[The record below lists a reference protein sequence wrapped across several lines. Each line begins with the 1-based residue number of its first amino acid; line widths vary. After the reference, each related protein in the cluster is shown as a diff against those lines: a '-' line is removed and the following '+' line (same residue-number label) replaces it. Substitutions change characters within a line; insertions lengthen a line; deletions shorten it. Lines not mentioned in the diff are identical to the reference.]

1 MLPSMMKYV
10 APSRPGPAR
19 VPVLPEDASAVE
31 KVFWRAGKRASYVR
45 SVMGRLGIDPGTRER
60 RSDSGTHN
68 DVTFYPRVTV
78 RVGKNPVLAMFS
90 KNDVEGLRRVLPR
103 DIMWSPPN
111 VDGAACLCLAK
122 AQDLGELSDLLPRI
136 VSLKAKGFP
145 RADQFVGDLNREL
158 LQVMDTITIWTLC
171 SEHGISP
178 EVFDIS
184 LVPADLPTESGSV
197 SGVDFQY
204 SKLKMMIVTQR
215 FQMNLTAFY
224 EIGPGRIF
232 KVLAELA
239 PTEVRMAQQITEL
252 VRKLVF
258 DLSIGC
264 TDLKP
269 LNTVLNLGVGLQG
282 AGESDSQFGLR
293 TLDLPMIDVRFIDND
308 ADFCK
313 LNKVLLETDPGRA
326 SSMLGV
332 AGWNQETVKQCNYW
346 LGLILLANHCFVDEG
361 RNPLYMAFRASSREL
376 VGDISVDA
384 RPNVAY
390 SHMIGLLSDESETAP
405 LFRKLFLYY
414 CRMDMLEDGGN
425 RLGGVTDQYKHTGD
439 FYFCRRSDNRPWI
452 RAFPVAN
459 SPLATPR
466 ETDCFCIFSQMFFR
480 CFHLRPGGVAGGGR
494 TKRRRVEKRSRS
506 RVSRKKRKT
515 RRRSKK

>member
-10 APSRPGPAR
+10 LRSRPRPA
-19 VPVLPEDASAVE
+19 PALPADASAVE
-31 KVFWRAGKRASYVR
+31 KVFWRAGVEER
-45 SVMGRLGIDPGTRER
+45 SVMSRLGIDPGTRER

-68 DVTFYPRVTV
+68 DVAFYPRVTV

-90 KNDVEGLRRVLPR
+90 KDNVEGLMRVLPR
-103 DIMWSPPN
+103 EIMWSPPN
-111 VDGAACLCLAK
+111 VDGAACLCLAE
-122 AQDLGELSDLLPRI
+122 AQGLGELSTMLPQI
-136 VSLKAKGFP
+136 VSLKARGLSHV
-145 RADQFVGDLNREL
+145 DGVIGDLNKEL
-158 LQVMDTITIWTLC
+158 MEVMDTITIWTLC
-171 SEHGISP
+171 SENGISP

-184 LVPADLPTESGSV
+184 LIATDLPSVPGSV

-204 SKLKMMIVTQR
+204 SKLKMMIVSQR
-215 FQMNLTAFY
+215 FQMNLSGFY
-224 EIGPGRIF
+224 ERGPGRTF

-239 PTEVRMAQQITEL
+239 PTEVRIARQITEL

-282 AGESDSQFGLR
+282 AGESDSQFGRR
-293 TLDLPMIDVRFIDND
+293 TLDLPRIDVRFIDND

-313 LNKVLLETDPGRA
+313 LNKVLLETDPERA

-346 LGLILLANHCFVDEG
+346 LGLVLLANHCFVDEG
-361 RNPLYMAFRASSREL
+361 RNPLYMTFRASSREL
-376 VGDISVDA
+376 IGDVDVDA
-384 RPNVAY
+384 PLEFVY
-390 SHMIGLLSDESETAP
+390 SNMLGLLSEPAP

-414 CRMDMLEDGGN
+414 CRMDMLEEGGN

-439 FYFCRRSDNRPWI
+439 FYFCQRSANRPWI
-452 RAFPVAN
+452 SAFPVAN
-459 SPLATPR
+459 SPLATR
-466 ETDCFCIFSQMFFR
+466 QETDCFCKFSQMLFR
-480 CFHLRPGGVAGGGR
+480 CFHLRPEARVGGGR
-494 TKRRRVEKRSRS
+494 TKRRRAKKRSGSRS
-506 RVSRKKRKT
+506 KRKRRKT
-515 RRRSKK
+515 RRHSKKNKLK